1 MYTNTSIT
9 LYLASNNY
17 TPLVIPHAFMTIA
30 RHDVVDRQG
39 HAYTEEAQVIFKGDK
54 AISFTPTKDFVIDG
68 VSEIHESVDL
78 NTEKGRHD
86 LYTLLKN
93 SGAFTV
99 MNASYKSYG
108 STRMRHWELSCR

>member
-54 AISFTPTKDFVIDG
+54 DISFTPTRDFAIDG
-68 VSEIHESVDL
+68 IAEIHESFDL
-78 NTEKGRHD
+78 TTDKGRHD
-86 LYTLLKN
+86 LFNTLKN
-93 SGAFTV
+93 SGAFTI
-99 MNASYKSYG
+99 MNASYKAYG
-108 STRMRHWELSCR
+108 SGRMRHWELSCR